1 MDWLLSIEMEL
12 RLGVIFVLGTCFGAA
27 ANLAINRWAW
37 WSHTVSPWSVGP
49 AEAAART
56 WRDRLPVVGWLR
68 LRREAGFHSVGFW
81 VRPLC
86 IELCFAA
93 ALTGLYWWEVG
104 QLGLIVGQVSLQ
116 STSALLVPSWVPHAT
131 FLSHTLLLWLMVV
144 ASFIDIDE
152 KIIPDEVTVLG
163 TLVGLVLVTLVPMS
177 LLPNVSGPLA
187 DPPQVGVLLNAVSNL
202 PGPVA
207 GHLFVEPTTAVAPLA
222 WPPILEARP
231 NGGSLAI
238 GLASYWLWCFAL
250 VPRIWRGHRGPMVA
264 LGLIGRRVTRELTR
278 PPLMILALGGSIL
291 IPCGWAVGG
300 GLWIGM
306 LTGLIG
312 LAGSGGIV
320 WAVRIVS
327 SGALGREAMGFGDVT
342 LMMMIGTLLGW
353 QACLIVFFL
362 APLAGILV
370 GLLQLAVR
378 KDDVIPYG
386 PFLCLAALAVI
397 VLWVPIWSWAEPIF
411 QMGWIVPIALGVCL
425 LLLAL
430 LLGVWARIKRRL
442 FLQE

>member
-1 MDWLLSIEMEL
+1 MDWLLGIKMEL
-12 RLGVIFVLGTCFGAA
+12 RLGVIFGLGICCGAA

-37 WSHTVSPWSVGP
+37 RSHTVSPWSAGP
-49 AEAAART
+49 AETAART
-56 WRDRLPVVGWLR
+56 WFDCLPVLGWLR
-68 LRREAGFHSVGFW
+68 LRREAGFHGVGFW
-81 VRPLC
+81 IRPMC
-86 IELCFAA
+86 IELFFAA
-93 ALTGLYWWEVG
+93 ALAGLYWWEVD
-104 QLGLIVGQVSLQ
+104 QLGLIAGQVSLKP
-116 STSALLVPSWVPHAT
+116 TPGLLVPGWVPHAT

-163 TLVGLVLVTLVPMS
+163 TLVGVSLVTLVPMS

-187 DPPQVGVLLNAVSNL
+187 DPPQVGVLLNAVPNPL
-202 PGPVA
+202 GPLA
-207 GHLFVEPTTAVAPLA
+207 GRMFVEPTTAVAPHS
-222 WPPILEARP
+222 WPPILAARP
-231 NGGSLAI
+231 NGWSLAV
-238 GLASYWLWCFAL
+238 GLATYWLWCFAL
-250 VPRIWRGHRGPMVA
+250 VPRIWRGRRGAMVA
-264 LGLIGRRVTRELTR
+264 LGLITARVTRELAR
-278 PPLMILALGGSIL
+278 PPLLVIAVGGSIPIL
-291 IPCGWAVGG
+291 CVWLVGG
-300 GLWIGM
+300 GPWIGM
-306 LTGLIG
+306 LTALIG
-312 LAGSGGIV
+312 LAGSGGVV

-342 LMMMIGTLLGW
+342 LMMMIGTILGW

-370 GLLQLAVR
+370 GLLQLALR

-411 QMGWIVPIALGVCL
+411 AMGWVVPIALGVCL

-430 LLGVWARIKRRL
+430 LLGIWARIKKLL
-442 FLQE
+442 FIQE